1 MNVDSFTDF
10 DSQPIV
16 FQIESYLDNYEVEI
30 WEWDIKREWETGEHN
45 ITLWKFLLL
54 SKQASTYSAF
64 GIACGRQRPNLMLLQ
79 TYTSANK

>member
-45 ITLWKFLLL
+45 IALWKFLLL
-54 SKQASTYSAF
+54 SKQASTF
-64 GIACGRQRPNLMLLQ
+64 GLRDSLWQATPESNASTDLHK
-79 TYTSANK
+79 YK